1 MCGLT
6 GIWAPSSLDD
16 GERKS
21 LETAVSGMRRRG
33 PDHEGVLHFDRVSLG
48 HRRLSIIDLDD
59 RSHQPMKS
67 DCGRYALVYNGEIF
81 NFRELRAGMTA
92 KGEVFR
98 TQGDTEVLLRG
109 LMMRGRGFLGEIN
122 GFFAFS
128 FYDSHENTLLLARDR
143 FGIKPLYTAE
153 HNDRFYF
160 SSTLRA
166 LMDVGIPR
174 EIDMEGLALYLQLSY
189 IPAPKTML
197 TTARK
202 VLPGEWV
209 YAGPGGVERGSFY
222 KLPEGDHG
230 AGEEAGDAREQLREL
245 MSDSVRMRLT
255 SDVPV
260 GTFLSGGMDSAVI
273 AALAVKA
280 GAKPHAFSIGFPD
293 HPYFDESVHAAATA
307 RHLGLEHHV
316 HDVTSAELESG
327 PDKILDAF
335 DEPFADS
342 SAVLVNMLSEFASRH
357 VKVALSG
364 DGADEVFGGYNKHR
378 AILKSL
384 RGGAL
389 NHTIRR
395 ALPLLCVL
403 PASRNGSWG
412 NNFRQL
418 QRYGKGLQLDFN
430 ERYWAWA
437 CFTYPAE
444 VAALLRGSM
453 PARPPFIDALLGG
466 LDPRE
471 FNSVLRTD
479 MQLVLANDMLYKVDS
494 MSMHHGLEVRV
505 PFLDHRVVDY
515 AFSLP
520 ASTKMDG
527 KIGKRLLRET
537 FASEFPT
544 DHFPIRKKGFEAP
557 LMHWFGGPLRTL
569 LDELLHR
576 ERLGDEGIFDPEAV
590 ISLRRRMA
598 SKSPGDSPHTLWALL
613 VFQYWK
619 AKYIDQSLPST
630 T

>member
-1 MCGLT
+1 MQ
-6 GIWAPSSLDD
+6 
-16 GERKS
+16 
-21 LETAVSGMRRRG
+21 RRG
-33 PDHEGVLHFDRVSLG
+33 PDHEGVVHFDRASLG
-48 HRRLSIIDLDD
+48 HRRLSIIDVDD
-59 RSHQPMKS
+59 RSHQPMTS
-67 DCGRYALVYNGEIF
+67 DCGRYALVYNGEIY
-81 NFRELRAGMTA
+81 NFRELRAGMAA
-92 KGEVFR
+92 KGEVFK

-109 LMMRGRGFLGEIN
+109 LMRQGRGFLCEIN

-128 FYDSHENTLLLARDR
+128 FYDSHEHTLLLARDR

-153 HNDRFYF
+153 HNGRFYF
-160 SSTLRA
+160 SSTLKA
-166 LMDVGIPR
+166 LMDMGIPR
-174 EIDMEGLALYLQLSY
+174 EIDREGLALYLQLSY

-197 TTARK
+197 SAGRK
-202 VLPGEWV
+202 VMPGEWV
-209 YAGPGGVERGSFY
+209 SVGPGGVERGSFY
-222 KLPEGDHG
+222 KLPEGDPDPV
-230 AGEEAGDAREQLREL
+230 ATAGDARDRLREL
-245 MSDSVRMRLT
+245 MSDSVHMRLT

-273 AALAVKA
+273 ASLAVKA
-280 GAKPHAFSIGFPD
+280 GEKPPAFSIGFPD

-316 HDVTSAELESG
+316 HEVTSAELESG
-327 PDKILDAF
+327 PEMVLDAF

-357 VKVALSG
+357 VRVALSG
-364 DGADEVFGGYNKHR
+364 DGADELFGGYNKHR
-378 AILKSL
+378 AMLKSL

-395 ALPLLCVL
+395 AQPLLNFL

-418 QRYGKGLQLDFN
+418 QRYGKGLKLDFN

-437 CFTYPAE
+437 CFTYPDD

-453 PARPPFIDALLGG
+453 PERPPFIGELLSG
-466 LDPRE
+466 LNPLE

-479 MQLVLANDMLYKVDS
+479 VRLVLANDMLYKVDS
-494 MSMHHGLEVRV
+494 MSMYHGLEVRV
-505 PFLDHRVVDY
+505 PFLDHRVVDF

-520 ASTKMDG
+520 AAAKMDG
-527 KIGKRLLRET
+527 KIGKRLLRDA
-537 FASEFPT
+537 FADGFPGNHFPT
-544 DHFPIRKKGFEAP
+544 RKKGFEAP

-569 LDELLHR
+569 LDDLLHR
-576 ERLGDEGIFDPEAV
+576 ERLGDEGIFDPGVVA
-590 ISLRRRMA
+590 SLRSRMA
-598 SKSPGDSPHTLWALL
+598 SRSPGDSPHTLWALL

-619 AKYIDQSLPST
+619 AKYIDQTLPST